1 MRDMVQ
7 PNRSGSTALIAAVL
21 FCLVGVAVALIWV
34 VHLSD
39 STPILEVALALAA
52 IGVAAMTVIVPK
64 RSRLL
69 RAQTGTLVRQ
79 GAILGAA
86 GLAAERL
93 GGPDGRTAGIA
104 KALARFGEA
113 ADVDRVYLYEN
124 REDSELG
131 VVMSIAEEWAAPG
144 ISPTIDDPENR
155 DYPYADGFEHW
166 ERQLRS
172 GRAVEAVLSE
182 VGPVERA
189 DMEAEAVKATLAVPV
204 FVGDEWWGFIGF
216 DDVTVERRWD
226 DIEVDALMVAAGA
239 IGAALARER
248 AVSEA
253 IEAKERFRVLVE
265 HAPAVVYIDGLDD
278 TASSVYMSPQI
289 EALTGYS
296 VEEWLADADLWPR
309 LLHPDDRESALEQT
323 ARHNETGEP
332 FKMDYR
338 LRARDGRTVWIR
350 DEAVMVR
357 ASDGSF
363 AYSQGLMQDVTAIK
377 LADEQLQYLAYHDK
391 LTGLPNGA
399 MLTEVADMALARANR
414 AGLAAAVLFLD
425 IDGFKL
431 ANDTLGAEG
440 GDRLLLAIAERLQA
454 VLRETD
460 TLARRGGDEFVILLA
475 DLEAGTIGDMQ
486 APLLFAEGVAGRIRE
501 AFATAFDIDRR
512 EIFVSASIGIS
523 VFPDGAEDV
532 QSLLAQ
538 AETAMLA
545 SKKAGPGGFAAS
557 DAGAVDAATKLAFVT
572 KLRKAVEREEWVLHY
587 QPVVQLATGSVVG
600 VEALIRWRDGDGEI
614 IPPMEFIPLA
624 EELGLIEEIGDWVV
638 EEIVRQDERWRDEGV
653 ELDMGFNLSPRQFWQ
668 PDLAQR
674 ILSRLDERGVDPTKV
689 MVEITESSAMRD
701 PERAHDVLWDLHARG
716 LRVAIDDF
724 GTGYSSLSRLRSF
737 PIDVLKIDRSFV
749 SHVDQDPGLAHIAS
763 AFIQLGRGLGMTT
776 LAEGIETEGEWR
788 FLAEQGCELGQ
799 GYFFSRPVPAEE
811 LTDRIKAGGLIVAS

>member
-1 MRDMVQ
+1 MRDTVQ
-7 PNRSGSTALIAAVL
+7 PNRSGSTTAAIAVVI
-21 FCLVGVAVALIWV
+21 CLVGTAVAVIRVARLPG
-34 VHLSD
+34 
-39 STPILEVALALAA
+39 STPILEASLAA
-52 IGVAAMTVIVPK
+52 AALGVVAMAVIVPK

-69 RAQTGTLVRQ
+69 RAQTAALVRQ
-79 GAILGAA
+79 GAILRAA
-86 GLAAERL
+86 ALAAERL
-93 GGPDGRTAGIA
+93 AGPDGRTTGLHE
-104 KALARFGEA
+104 ALARFGEA

-124 REDSELG
+124 RDDPELG
-131 VVMSIAEEWAAPG
+131 LVMSIAEEWAAPG
-144 ISPTIDDPENR
+144 ISSTIDDPENQN
-155 DYPYADGFEHW
+155 YAYADGFERW
-166 ERQLRS
+166 ERELRS
-172 GRAVEAVLSE
+172 GRAVEAVLSKA
-182 VGPVERA
+182 GPAERA
-189 DMEAEAVKATLAVPV
+189 DMVAEAVKATMAVPV
-204 FVGDEWWGFIGF
+204 FAGDEWWGFIGF
-216 DDVTVERRWD
+216 DDALVERRWD
-226 DIEVDALMVAAGA
+226 STEIDALMVAAGT
-239 IGAALARER
+239 IGAALGRER

-253 IEAKERFRVLVE
+253 MEAKDRFRVLVE
-265 HAPAVVYIDGLDD
+265 HAPAVVYIDGLDE

-296 VEEWLADADLWPR
+296 PEEWQADPDLWPK
-309 LLHPDDRESALEQT
+309 LLHPDDREAALERT

-332 FKMDYR
+332 FRMDYR
-338 LRARDGRTVWIR
+338 LRTRDGRTVWIR

-357 ASDGSF
+357 TPDGSF

-399 MLTEVADMALARANR
+399 MLNEVAEMALARANR
-414 AGLAAAVLFLD
+414 AGLAAAVLIVD

-440 GDRLLLAIAERLQA
+440 GDRLLLEVAERLQQ

-475 DLEAGTIGDMQ
+475 DLDAGTVGDMQ

-501 AFATAFDIDRR
+501 TFATAFGVDGR
-512 EIFVSASIGIS
+512 EIFVSASVGIS
-523 VFPDGAEDV
+523 VFPEGADDV
-532 QSLLAQ
+532 QTLIAQ

-572 KLRKAVEREEWVLHY
+572 KLRKAVERAQWVLHY
-587 QPVVQLATGSVVG
+587 QPIVQLTTGAIVG
-600 VEALIRWRDGDGEI
+600 VEALIRWRGEDGEI
-614 IPPMEFIPLA
+614 IPPLEFIPLA

-638 EEIVRQDERWRDEGV
+638 EEIVRQDERWRAEGV
-653 ELDMGFNLSPRQFWQ
+653 ELEMGFNLSPRQFWQ

-674 ILSRLDERGVDPTKV
+674 ILSRLDERAVDPTKV

-701 PERAHDVLWDLHARG
+701 PERAHDVLWSLHARG

-749 SHVDQDPGLAHIAS
+749 SHLDQDPGLAHIAA

-799 GYFFSRPVPAEE
+799 GYFFSRPVPAED
-811 LTDRIKAGGLIVAS
+811 LTERIKAGGLIIAV

>member
-1 MRDMVQ
+1 MRDTVQ
-7 PNRSGSTALIAAVL
+7 PKRSGSTAATAAVL
-21 FCLVGVAVALIWV
+21 VCLVGIAVALIWV
-34 VHLSD
+34 ARLPGS
-39 STPILEVALALAA
+39 SPILEASLVAVG
-52 IGVAAMTVIVPK
+52 IGVLAMTVIVPK
-64 RSRLL
+64 RSHLL
-69 RAQTGTLVRQ
+69 RAQTAALVRQ
-79 GAILGAA
+79 GSILRAA
-86 GLAAERL
+86 AFAAERL
-93 GGPDGRTAGIA
+93 AGPDGSTSGLHE
-104 KALARFGEA
+104 ALARFGET

-124 REDSELG
+124 RDDPRSGL
-131 VVMSIAEEWAAPG
+131 VMSIVEEWAAPG
-144 ISPTIDDPENR
+144 IPPTIDDPENKN
-155 DYPYADGFEHW
+155 YPYADGFEHW
-166 ERQLRS
+166 ERELRG
-172 GRAVEAVLSE
+172 GRAVEAVLSD
-182 VGPVERA
+182 VGPIERA

-204 FVGDEWWGFIGF
+204 FVGEDWWGFIGF
-216 DDVTVERRWD
+216 DDATVERRWD
-226 DIEVDALMVAAGA
+226 TTEVDALMVAAGT

-253 IEAKERFRVLVE
+253 MEAKDRFRVLVE

-296 VEEWLADADLWPR
+296 AQEWLADPDLWPK
-309 LLHPDDRESALEQT
+309 LLHPEDRDAALEAT
-323 ARHNETGEP
+323 SRHNETGEP

-338 LRARDGRTVWIR
+338 LTARDGRVVWIR
-350 DEAVMVR
+350 DEAIMVR
-357 ASDGSF
+357 APDGSF

-377 LADEQLQYLAYHDK
+377 LADEQLQYLAYHDL
-391 LTGLPNGA
+391 LTDLPNSA
-399 MLTEVADMALARANR
+399 MMTEVAAMALARANR

-431 ANDTLGAEG
+431 ANDTLGAAG
-440 GDRLLLAIAERLQA
+440 GDRLLLAIADRLQA

-475 DLEAGTIGDMQ
+475 DLEAGSIGDLQ

-501 AFATAFDIDRR
+501 AFATAFHIDGR
-512 EIFVSASIGIS
+512 EIFVSASVGIS

-532 QSLLAQ
+532 QSLVAQ

-557 DAGAVDAATKLAFVT
+557 GAGAIDAATKLAFVT

-587 QPVVQLATGSVVG
+587 QPVVQLDTGSIVG
-600 VEALIRWRDGDGEI
+600 VEALIRWRDEDGEI

-624 EELGLIEEIGDWVV
+624 EELGLIEAIGDWVV
-638 EEIVRQDERWRDEGV
+638 EEIVRQDERWRAEGV
-653 ELDMGFNLSPRQFWQ
+653 QLEMGFNLSPRQFWQ

-749 SHVDQDPGLAHIAS
+749 SHLDEDPGLAHIAG